1 MHTYIHVYIHT
12 HTNKHTLNI
21 HTYIHTQVARRRCE
35 EQSALDECNGKV
47 LAHSGIYAY
56 FLTPNYPY
64 APACLR
70 REHLGAIVDDDT
82 DAREEGPCPR
92 RSWGS

>member
-1 MHTYIHVYIHT
+1 MHALAHT
-12 HTNKHTLNI
+12 HAPTGVRRTHT
-21 HTYIHTQVARRRCE
+21 HAHDAQVARRRCE
-35 EQSALDECNGKV
+35 AQSALDECNGKV
-47 LAHSGIYAY
+47 LAQSGVYAY

-70 REHLGAIVDDDT
+70 RGHLGALVDN
-82 DAREEGPCPR
+82 DADAGEEGPCPP